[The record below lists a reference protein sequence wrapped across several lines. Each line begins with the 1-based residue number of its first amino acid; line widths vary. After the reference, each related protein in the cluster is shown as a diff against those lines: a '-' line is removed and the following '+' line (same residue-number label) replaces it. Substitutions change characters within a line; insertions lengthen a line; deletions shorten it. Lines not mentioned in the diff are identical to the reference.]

1 MEIRNTKKRS
11 FGEDYEPSTLQ
22 SYRNGLRRYFLER
35 KNGENFD
42 IGGDENL
49 KKKLASKKKQLKS
62 AGKGSRPNEA
72 HPLDEQQ
79 IENLWQSGDIG
90 TKAPRQL
97 LHLAGGITYLCRE

>member
-1 MEIRNTKKRS
+1 MVYTGTSWKEKNVKK
-11 FGEDYEPSTLQ
+11 
-22 SYRNGLRRYFLER
+22 
-35 KNGENFD
+35 FD

-49 KKKLASKKKQLKS
+49 KKKLASKKKKQLKS
-62 AGKGSRPNEA
+62 SGKGSRPNEA
-72 HPLDEQQ
+72 HLLDEQQ